1 MKTRTARRSATAY
14 ANLML
19 APAVVM
25 MRMPL
30 LAAEAG
36 RSSGGVGAET
46 MRAVSEKAAALAE
59 GAAAAQMSLF
69 GAAMSFWP
77 EVASGRVP
85 ALLSGK
91 AAERSLDAALK
102 PIGQRVRAN
111 HRRLSKG

>member
-1 MKTRTARRSATAY
+1 MKARNAGRSGKAY

-19 APAVVM
+19 APAVIM
-25 MRMPL
+25 MRLPL

-36 RSSGGVGAET
+36 RSSGVGVET
-46 MRAVSEKAAALAE
+46 ARAVSEKAAALAE

-91 AAERSLDAALK
+91 AIERSLDAALK
-102 PIGQRVRAN
+102 PIGRRVRAN
-111 HRRLSKG
+111 HRRLSRI